1 MWSKASQN
9 LCQSCQPHPCKM
21 EHDAP
26 SPHLPHN
33 VSHSTMS
40 TADTVAMLRRAR
52 DRATAMSEDEGEEDS
67 EEEGWDDALLP
78 TGRCAMASKR
88 RTGPPVSNGGG
99 GHGPPD
105 GSDSGDEVR
114 AEGVH
119 SSTYISILYHSKLAL
134 CYSFICGPTFR

>member
-1 MWSKASQN
+1 
-9 LCQSCQPHPCKM
+9 
-21 EHDAP
+21 
-26 SPHLPHN
+26 
-33 VSHSTMS
+33 
-40 TADTVAMLRRAR
+40 
-52 DRATAMSEDEGEEDS
+52 
-67 EEEGWDDALLP
+67 
-78 TGRCAMASKR
+78 MASKR

-105 GSDSGDEVR
+105 GSDSGVDEVR